1 MKDINDMEG
10 YIEYILI
17 LLMLNWSR
25 RKSYSLKGHGMHEE
39 FNGEVMYEVVEV
51 DKEEQFDVHV
61 LVGVK

>member
-1 MKDINDMEG
+1 
-10 YIEYILI
+10 
-17 LLMLNWSR
+17 
-25 RKSYSLKGHGMHEE
+25 MHEE